1 MELPSTGRRATATW
15 PLSGRPTISLS
26 SCYKRENRSRSR
38 SLGPPCRTPASGRVR
53 GRDVVPLGELNPC
66 VEDFN
71 PDSGTL
77 HIRTSKTGNGRH
89 VILTDEGQAF
99 FSQLVAGRVGKEL
112 MLRREWK

>member
-53 GRDVVPLGELNPC
+53 GRTWYPLGELNAC
-66 VEDFN
+66 FQVENTFSLFADVRGKPRIKAQHSYVFALVC
-71 PDSGTL
+71 PSFPPY
-77 HIRTSKTGNGRH
+77 I
-89 VILTDEGQAF
+89 GQ
-99 FSQLVAGRVGKEL
+99 V
-112 MLRREWK
+112 